1 MVDANCNIIV
11 TVGFLLSDDTLAAA
25 KKNPDIKFAIVD
37 NNDPKTYPAATNL
50 KPLVFN
56 TAQSS
61 FLAGYLAA
69 GMTKTGKV
77 GTFGGAKI
85 PTVTIFMDGFAQGVD
100 YYNKQKSKIV
110 PVLGWDAAKQD
121 GQFVRRLRG
130 PEGRA
135 AYGAGPDQP
144 GRRHHLPGR
153 RPGRSR
159 RAAGG
164 QGQRRQGQRH
174 LGRHRRLRQR
184 GQTTARTS

>member
-25 KKNPDIKFAIVD
+25 KKNTDIKFAIVD

-69 GMTKTGKV
+69 GMTQTKKV
-77 GTFGGAKI
+77 GTFGGLKI

-100 YYNKQKSKIV
+100 YYNQTEERQRRRCSAGT
-110 PVLGWDAAKQD
+110 PAKQD
-121 GQFVRRLRG
+121 GSSYRRQAVRG
-130 PEGRA
+130 
-135 AYGAGPDQP
+135 QQ
-144 GRRHHLPGR
+144 GRRSV
-153 RPGRSR
+153 RP
-159 RAAGG
+159 RA
-164 QGQRRQGQRH
+164 
-174 LGRHRRLRQR
+174 
-184 GQTTARTS
+184 